1 MMNRRRF
8 MVLIAAAPLVMA
20 VVGRSRS
27 AWAADAAKNKSLDS
41 IRKGWRSLLAR
52 DAKVSLSAEP
62 LRKSQA
68 EWKKTLSEPQ
78 FYVLR
83 EEGTERPFSH
93 PLNDEKRPGIYA
105 CAGCALP
112 LFTSAMKDRKST
124 RLNSSHS
131 SIS

>member
-1 MMNRRRF
+1 

-41 IRKGWRSLLAR
+41 IRKGGRSLLAR

-83 EEGTERPFSH
+83 EEGRSLPSFAKRSGGSTERKF
-93 PLNDEKRPGIYA
+93 
-105 CAGCALP
+105 LP
-112 LFTSAMKDRKST
+112 RTVRVAR
-124 RLNSSHS
+124 R
-131 SIS
+131 